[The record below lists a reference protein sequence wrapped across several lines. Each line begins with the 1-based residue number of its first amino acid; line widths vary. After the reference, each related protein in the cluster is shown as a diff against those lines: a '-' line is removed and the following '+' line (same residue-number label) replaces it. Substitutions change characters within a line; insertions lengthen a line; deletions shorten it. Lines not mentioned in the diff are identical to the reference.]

1 MPKQIAMEEIIGIL
15 LALVVLIF
23 KVAKKINDAD
33 TPVRPAQPAQPTA
46 TRQYQTLED
55 VFPDLR
61 VESEED
67 SEPILDEVP
76 EEPEPIVE
84 EAPTLHYF
92 EAAKSVEKTPFVSR
106 PIEVEPKTSEKKEKI
121 DPKKLIV
128 YSEIMN
134 RKY

>member
-1 MPKQIAMEEIIGIL
+1 MEEIIGIL

-33 TPVRPAQPAQPTA
+33 TPVRPVRPAQPVQPTA

-55 VFPDLR
+55 IFPELR
-61 VESEED
+61 VDSEE
-67 SEPILDEVP
+67 SNEEIYEEVP

-84 EAPTLHYF
+84 EAPTYYF
-92 EAAKSVEKTPFVSR
+92 YEAPKSVKEKPVVSR
-106 PIEVEPKTSEKKEKI
+106 LIEVEPETSEKKEKI
-121 DPKKLIV
+121 DPKKLV
-128 YSEIMN
+128 LYSEIMN

>member
-1 MPKQIAMEEIIGIL
+1 MEEIIGIL

-33 TPVRPAQPAQPTA
+33 TPVRPAQPAEPTA

-55 VFPDLR
+55 IFPDLLD
-61 VESEED
+61 ESEED
-67 SEPILDEVP
+67 SEPILDEVI

-84 EAPTLHYF
+84 EAPTFHYF
-92 EAAKSVEKTPFVSR
+92 EAAKSVEKNQFVSR
-106 PIEVEPKTSEKKEKI
+106 PIEVEPETSEKKEKI

>member
-1 MPKQIAMEEIIGIL
+1 MEEIIGIL
-15 LALVVLIF
+15 LALGVLLF

-55 VFPDLR
+55 LFPDLR
-61 VESEED
+61 AASEGVSEEHH
-67 SEPILDEVP
+67 LEVQ

-84 EAPTLHYF
+84 EKPIFVF
-92 EAAKSVEKTPFVSR
+92 EGVKSIQKETKPVVSKPVEVVS
-106 PIEVEPKTSEKKEKI
+106 ETSEKKEKI

>member
-1 MPKQIAMEEIIGIL
+1 MGEIIGIL
-15 LALVVLIF
+15 LALVVLLF

-55 VFPDLR
+55 LFPDLR
-61 VESEED
+61 AASEGVSEEHHV
-67 SEPILDEVP
+67 EIL
-76 EEPEPIVE
+76 EEPESIVE
-84 EAPTLHYF
+84 EAPILHYF

>member
-1 MPKQIAMEEIIGIL
+1 MEEIIGIL
-15 LALVVLIF
+15 VALGVLLF

-55 VFPDLR
+55 IFPELR
-61 VESEED
+61 VDSEE
-67 SEPILDEVP
+67 SNEEIYEEVP

-84 EAPTLHYF
+84 EAPTYYF
-92 EAAKSVEKTPFVSR
+92 YEAPKSVKEKPVVSR
-106 PIEVEPKTSEKKEKI
+106 PIEVEPETSEKKEKI
-121 DPKKLIV
+121 DPKKLV
-128 YSEIMN
+128 LYSEIMN

>member
-1 MPKQIAMEEIIGIL
+1 MEEIIGIL

-33 TPVRPAQPAQPTA
+33 TPVRPVRPAQPVQPTA

-55 VFPDLR
+55 IFPELR
-61 VESEED
+61 VDSEE
-67 SEPILDEVP
+67 SNEEIYEEVP

-84 EAPTLHYF
+84 EAPTYYFF
-92 EAAKSVEKTPFVSR
+92 EAPKSVKEKPVVSI
-106 PIEVEPKTSEKKEKI
+106 PMEVEPETSEKKEKI
-121 DPKKLIV
+121 DPKKLV
-128 YSEIMN
+128 LYSEIMN

>member
-1 MPKQIAMEEIIGIL
+1 MEEIIGIL
-15 LALVVLIF
+15 VALVVLVF

-33 TPVRPAQPAQPTA
+33 APVRPAQPAQPTA

-55 VFPDLR
+55 IFPELQAA
-61 VESEED
+61 SED
-67 SEPILDEVP
+67 VP
-76 EEPEPIVE
+76 EDHHVEILEGPEPIVE
-84 EAPTLHYF
+84 EAPVYYY
-92 EAAKSVEKTPFVSR
+92 ESVESTAKQKNPVVSR
-106 PIEVEPKTSEKKEKI
+106 TIEVEQETSEKKEKI